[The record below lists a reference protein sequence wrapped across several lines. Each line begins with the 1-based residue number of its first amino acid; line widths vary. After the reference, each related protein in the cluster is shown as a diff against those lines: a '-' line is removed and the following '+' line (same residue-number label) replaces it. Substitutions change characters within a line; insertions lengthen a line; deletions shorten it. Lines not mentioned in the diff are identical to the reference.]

1 MYKFVNESG
10 DKSKFM
16 ARVMVKLIVK
26 VMVIVGISV
35 MVMVRDVVRV
45 TGVNFGHS
53 QSDGTG
59 LTSSDIVSSKKYHLS
74 SQLKQ
79 KCEHTDTVVT
89 DTCSDAP

>member
-26 VMVIVGISV
+26 VMVGIWA